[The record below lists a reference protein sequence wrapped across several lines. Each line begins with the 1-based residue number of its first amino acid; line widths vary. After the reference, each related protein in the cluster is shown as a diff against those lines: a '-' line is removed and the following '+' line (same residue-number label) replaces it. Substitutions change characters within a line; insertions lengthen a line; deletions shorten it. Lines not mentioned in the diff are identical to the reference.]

1 MAGGQGGGQRGVRGG
16 RRNMLMLHKGDVAL
30 FSVFTVSEKSWWKG
44 QGVAVEFYRGEE
56 NGL

>member
-16 RRNMLMLHKGDVAL
+16 RRNMLLHKGDVAL
-30 FSVFTVSEKSWWKG
+30 FFVFTVSEKSWWKG

>member
-1 MAGGQGGGQRGVRGG
+1 
-16 RRNMLMLHKGDVAL
+16 MLMLHKRDVAL
-30 FSVFTVSEKSWWKG
+30 SSVFTVSEKSWWKG